1 MNKFLDGI
9 NIKVKNIVNSL
20 NELQE
25 KNQNLNKD
33 LNEIK
38 HVVNTKNR
46 RIEELEEKMR
56 LISIVKS
63 VKTEDKKSV
72 NNELKQIIKMIDE
85 CILSLNAE

>member
-1 MNKFLDGI
+1 MNKFLDRI

-33 LNEIK
+33 LTDIK
-38 HVVNTKNR
+38 QVVNTKNR
-46 RIEELEEKMR
+46 IIEELEEKMR
-56 LISIVKS
+56 LMSIVKS

-72 NNELKQIIKMIDE
+72 NNELKQIIRMIDE

>member
-33 LNEIK
+33 LTDIK
-38 HVVNTKNR
+38 QVVNTKNR
-46 RIEELEEKMR
+46 IIEELEEKMR

-72 NNELKQIIKMIDE
+72 NNELKQIIRMIDE

>member
-33 LNEIK
+33 LTDIK
-38 HVVNTKNR
+38 QVVNTKNR
-46 RIEELEEKMR
+46 IIEELEEKMR
-56 LISIVKS
+56 LMSIVKS

-72 NNELKQIIKMIDE
+72 NNELKQIIRMIDE